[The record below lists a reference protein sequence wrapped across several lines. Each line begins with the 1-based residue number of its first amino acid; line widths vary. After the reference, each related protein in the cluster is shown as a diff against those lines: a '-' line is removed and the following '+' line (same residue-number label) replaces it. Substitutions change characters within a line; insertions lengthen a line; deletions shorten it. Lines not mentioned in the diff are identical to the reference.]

1 MNQGNLARK
10 DGETQLEIG
19 RVELEPWSAARADW
33 IAMVERAP
41 DATVFHTGHW
51 IDAILR
57 AYRFRSYVATLR
69 NQQGTML
76 AGVPLAQSSRFWRSK
91 LVAFPYSDFCAPLE
105 EEPGAAEILMAR
117 LAAKSGLPPIEVRGF
132 DAAAPWHKFAMF
144 ERWTVNTEGTAEQI
158 QQRFSRNF
166 RAHIRRAE
174 ISGFEVKRV
183 DGAEGLRRFYELIVT
198 SRMQKGLPTQPPS
211 FFKTIADGMGDA
223 AQIWFT
229 THAGRDLAVEFA
241 LTHRD
246 WIYGKWMARA
256 HDAGTGATEILIRK
270 LILGHLGTHRRFDVG
285 RTDMRNKGLVNFKR
299 QHGGEPSSLP
309 YVFTPNP
316 PGNISSEHD
325 TGSRALAMRL
335 WPKLP
340 RPLAEG
346 LSAFIYRY
354 LS

>member
-10 DGETQLEIG
+10 SAETQLEIG
-19 RVELEPWSAARADW
+19 RVELEPWSTARAEW
-33 IAMVERAP
+33 IAMVERSP
-41 DATVFHTGHW
+41 DATVFHTCRW
-51 IDAILR
+51 IESILA
-57 AYRFRSYVATLR
+57 AYRFRIYVAALR
-69 NQQGTML
+69 SPQGAML
-76 AGVPLAQSSRFWRSK
+76 AGVPLAQSSQFWRQK
-91 LVAFPYSDFCAPLE
+91 LVALPYSDFCAPLE
-105 EEPGAAEILMAR
+105 DEPGAAEILMAQ
-117 LAAKSGLPPIEVRGF
+117 LAAKQGLPPIEVRGF
-132 DAAAPWHKFAMF
+132 DAPAPWHKFEMF
-144 ERWTVNTEGTAEQI
+144 QRWIVNTEGSAEQI

-174 ISGFEVKRV
+174 TSGFVVERV

-198 SRMQKGLPTQPPS
+198 SRRQKGLPTQPAG
-211 FFKTIADGMGDA
+211 FFRTIAKGMGDD

-229 THAGRDLAVEFA
+229 IHAGRDLAVEFA

-246 WIYGKWMARA
+246 CIYGKWMARA

-270 LILGHLGTHRRFDVG
+270 LILSHLGTHRRFDVG

-299 QHGGEPSSLP
+299 QHGAEPSPLP
-309 YVFTPNP
+309 YVFTPDP
-316 PGNISSEHD
+316 PGNISSEHV
-325 TGSRALAMRL
+325 TGTRALAMRL

-340 RPLAEG
+340 RPVAEG